1 MYRCILALQSK
12 YIYVYM
18 YTCMCVYIYISL
30 VKTILY
36 RVNELLHIL
45 FLKVWRVL
53 IDFTGYNVLELLRK
67 KSQQIKGDVFPSCC
81 LKTKNTE
88 HSSGKQ
94 KKQTRKKKGKKEQ
107 QPEFSK

>member
-45 FLKVWRVL
+45 FLKV
-53 IDFTGYNVLELLRK
+53 
-67 KSQQIKGDVFPSCC
+67 
-81 LKTKNTE
+81 
-88 HSSGKQ
+88 
-94 KKQTRKKKGKKEQ
+94 
-107 QPEFSK
+107 